1 MKAILLLG
9 SNLNRPIEQL
19 ESAIAHIGA
28 EFQIVAQSSIYITE
42 AWGNTDQADFY
53 NQAIEIEFQVAP
65 SVLMKKLIEIE
76 LLMGRKRINKW
87 EPRIIDI
94 DIIAIESLII
104 VEEHLIVPHPHMQDR
119 LFVLIPF
126 SEINDKWIHPI
137 LNLEIKSLIENCS
150 DKLEVRKQIIDKI

>member
-9 SNLNRPIEQL
+9 SNLNRPMQQL
-19 ESAIAHIGA
+19 ENAVKHIGA
-28 EFQIVAQSSIYITE
+28 EFQLLAQSSVYITA
-42 AWGNTDQADFY
+42 AWGNTEQADFY
-53 NQAIEIEFQVAP
+53 NQAIEIEFNLAP
-65 SVLMKKLIEIE
+65 SVLMQKLIEIE

-94 DIIAIESLII
+94 DIIAIENLIV
-104 VEEHLIVPHPHMQDR
+104 VEENIVVPHPHMQDR

-126 SEINDKWIHPI
+126 KELNNKWVHPI
-137 LNLEIKSLIENCS
+137 LNLEINALIENCS